1 MSQEFEQKLSDA
13 GYNQPALKLLLNAI
27 DADKRAIKSALSQLS
42 SEPDENMAKGRERQT
57 RIRKMKDKLSF
68 LTEEREA
75 VRMRL
80 GEIKTNN
87 KALNKLQHSSKN
99 KSEFQQAFMVA
110 AELLL
115 SEELEF
121 WSNGVLIEQTLLFS
135 GTPLLQAA

>member
-13 GYNQPALKLLLNAI
+13 GYKQSSLTALINEL

-42 SEPDENMAKGRERQT
+42 SEPDEKMAKGRERQA

-68 LTEEREA
+68 LTEEREI

-87 KALNKLQHSSKN
+87 RAFNKLQHSPKN

-110 AELLL
+110 AERIL
-115 SEELEF
+115 SEEQYLE
-121 WSNGVLIEQTLLFS
+121 LEIK
-135 GTPLLQAA
+135 AAKIVESLK